1 MLQQTSINVMQ
12 AMASGLFRSRFI
24 MFLLV
29 LSTVV
34 TGCATNMHPNT
45 LFERIGGLAV
55 LNQVVDETV
64 ENSVKDPRTQRAFK
78 DIKLKVLK
86 ESIVSQLCVLSHGPC
101 VYEGV
106 SMADAHKDLKVNDTE
121 FDTFVEIFRESLNR
135 HVNTSEKNELLKLVA
150 PMKRDIVRYE

>member
-1 MLQQTSINVMQ
+1 MLQQTSITVIHPMMN
-12 AMASGLFRSRFI
+12 ALFRFRFI
-24 MFLLV
+24 LFLLV
-29 LSTVV
+29 LSVV
-34 TGCATNMHPNT
+34 MAGCATDMHPNT
-45 LFERIGGLAV
+45 LFERIGGLPV
-55 LNQVVDETV
+55 LNQVVDDTV

-78 DIKLKVLK
+78 DIKLKTLK

-106 SMADAHKDLKVNDTE
+106 SMADAHKDLKINDTE
-121 FDTFVEIFRESLNR
+121 FDAFVEIFRESLNR